1 MSPLWKQK
9 FVTAV
14 LHRKLIK
21 KPSLTLHVF
30 TKEPELTRTRRMG
43 LCMKGIP
50 LPVSRSAGSMT
61 VEAAVIIPLFVFF
74 FMNLMSVMEMIRLHS
89 NLELAL
95 WKNGKVMTV
104 VGHAF
109 EGAEDMNE
117 SIQVGGAL
125 LTDYALYLGIVEELG
140 DDYLENSPLTYGS
153 KGLNF
158 LESSYMEDECI
169 DIKLTYQ
176 VSPDFAVPGFPS
188 VRLANRY
195 YARAWTGYCVSEEEE
210 EQATEY
216 VYVTVYGQVFHVKLD
231 CSYLKRTIEALQVS
245 SIGSRRNDAGEQYT
259 ICEYCGK
266 FGCQETIYITPTG
279 NKYHFTLSCPS
290 LKRTIT
296 LLVRTEAEK
305 NYRPCS
311 RCVAQNGG

>member
-1 MSPLWKQK
+1 MSPLWIRK
-9 FVTAV
+9 FVTVV
-14 LHRKLIK
+14 LHYKLTK
-21 KPSLTLHVF
+21 KPSLTLHVSA
-30 TKEPELTRTRRMG
+30 KEPDLTRSRRKN
-43 LCMKGIP
+43 LRMKGIP
-50 LPVSRSAGSMT
+50 LAMSDRTGSMT
-61 VEAAVIIPLFVFF
+61 VEAAVIIPLLLFF

-104 VGHAF
+104 VGHVF
-109 EGAEDMNE
+109 NEVEDENE
-117 SIQVGGAL
+117 LLQLGGTL

-140 DDYLENSPLTYGS
+140 EDYLDHSPLTYGK

-158 LESSYMEDECI
+158 LESSYMENDCI

-176 VSPDFAVPGFPS
+176 VSPDFNVPGFPL

-210 EQATEY
+210 EQAKEY
-216 VYVTVYGQVFHVKLD
+216 VYVTMYGQVFHVKLD
-231 CSYLKRTIEALQVS
+231 CGYLNRTIEAVQVS
-245 SIGSRRNDAGEQYT
+245 GLGNMRNNAGEQYT

-266 FGCQETIYITPTG
+266 FSSQDTVYITPTG
-279 NKYHFTLSCPS
+279 GKYHFTVSCPS
-290 LKRTIT
+290 LKRTISI
-296 LLVRTEAEK
+296 LERTEAEE

-311 RCVAQNGG
+311 RCVVQNGG